1 MLSCVPMLFA
11 GAPFRRYLPQGE
23 GFPQGLTAPSRA
35 WSCSGS
41 AARNILWYIAASAT
55 PRKILRV
62 VTLAASLFVLAAAL
76 PARAQ
81 QGLPPIQKMPHL
93 FVQTEIL
100 GIRNGITRSL
110 GKGNI
115 EAFPGRPGTLT
126 VPIDLGSSSADHP
139 TSLEIEVTQ
148 NAVGEP
154 KIGLTVATTITV
166 TSRTGDVSRIRR
178 ERVAEVDEGRSFFH
192 QAYDNAAQGTS
203 VLLTLTP
210 ETRIVPQ
217 LVKPSMSA
225 PILFN
230 VSLSRVTP
238 GGAVPLEDNVLRT
251 LENSPVSYAFRIAR
265 AAATP
270 VEATKAADAPPD
282 SAQVTGSEP
291 AVPAADAPAVP
302 IPVAP
307 ESATNAA
314 GEPKDAKDSKGK
326 KKKPKKMSK
335 KERERET
342 LAQFKA
348 SREAQ
353 DAQAQGSQ
361 PAEESTTSG
370 APADPGGAPA
380 PVDAPA
386 GDPATAPGGAPG
398 TVPDSAAPSDATA
411 APPAADELELTL
423 LPHRVESGILM
434 VEASLRGRTP
444 GSGGAERATLVQRTQ
459 AITSNGSFDITVT
472 GLGPAGAGSYR
483 FSVQARF

>member
-1 MLSCVPMLFA
+1 MLSCVPMLSA
-11 GAPFRRYLPQGE
+11 GAAFRRYLPHGE
-23 GFPQGLTAPSRA
+23 GFPQGLTTPSRA

-41 AARNILWYIAASAT
+41 AARNFLRNTAAAAT
-55 PRKILRV
+55 PRKILRIA
-62 VTLAASLFVLAAAL
+62 TLASSFFVLPAAL
-76 PARAQ
+76 PAQAQ
-81 QGLPPIQKMPHL
+81 QGLPPIQKAPHL
-93 FVQTEIL
+93 FLQTEIL
-100 GIRNGITRSL
+100 GIRNGVTRSL

-126 VPIDLGSSSADHP
+126 VPLDLGPSSADHP
-139 TSLEIEVTQ
+139 TSIEIEVTQ

-166 TSRTGDVSRIRR
+166 TSRAGEVSRIRR

-192 QAYDNAAQGTS
+192 QAYENSAQGIS

-217 LVKPSMSA
+217 VVKPSMSA

-238 GGAVPLEDNVLRT
+238 GGDVPLEDNVLRT

-265 AAATP
+265 AAAAP
-270 VEATKAADAPPD
+270 VEATKAPDAPPD
-282 SAQVTGSEP
+282 GAQVIGSEP
-291 AVPAADAPAVP
+291 APAADAPAVATAG
-302 IPVAP
+302 AP
-307 ESATNAA
+307 ESATSAA
-314 GEPKDAKDSKGK
+314 DEPKDAKDSKS
-326 KKKPKKMSK
+326 KKKPKKKSK

-348 SREAQ
+348 SRDAQ
-353 DAQAQGSQ
+353 DAQAQGAR
-361 PAEESTTSG
+361 PAEGSTAS
-370 APADPGGAPA
+370 ASPADSAAPPA
-380 PVDAPA
+380 DDAPA
-386 GDPATAPGGAPG
+386 GDPATAPGDAPATAPAATAPADTAGAPP
-398 TVPDSAAPSDATA
+398 T
-411 APPAADELELTL
+411 ADELELTL